1 MTTTDANATAFTPTL
16 TFLSDADKK
25 AIYHAA
31 LRVLETTG
39 MHLSHDDALQR
50 LKDAGCRQDASGRVT
65 VPAAQVEAAVKSAP
79 HNIAMFSRDGEPAM
93 DLGGRRSYFGTG
105 SDLMYHVDG
114 RSFARTLTHLEHVAR
129 AARVCDALPNIDF
142 IMSCAHPHDIDAR
155 RAYVESFAAM
165 AANSVKPIVNIADSR
180 DDLSAMWEIAKVF
193 RGSEAELREKPYWIQ
208 YSEPISPLKHPFKSI
223 DKLIFCAETGMPVI
237 YSPAPIAGSTA
248 PMTIAGHVVQ
258 GLAECFFGLVIHQLT
273 APGAPFLMG
282 MGAAVLDMATS
293 QCSYNAPE
301 YLMAYMGMVE
311 MSHYFDIPN
320 WGYAGTSDAQI
331 PDGQATYEAGLL
343 TYLSTAAGSN
353 LNHDVGYLDFGLTG
367 SLEMVVI
374 MDEVI
379 DEIRRMQQ
387 GIPVDEEQLAVEVIA
402 QGGAQ
407 GQFLTH
413 PHTLKHLRRTQW
425 RPNLISRC
433 GFDAWTA
440 EGRTSILDRA
450 HDRLN
455 RILQSHRPVPMDE
468 KTAQAMRAIVDG
480 YLPERKT
487 DGAPM
492 AAGLSD

>member
-1 MTTTDANATAFTPTL
+1 MHQEPNAFSPTL
-16 TFLSDADKK
+16 SFLSETDKQK
-25 AIYHAA
+25 IYHAA
-31 LRVLETTG
+31 LQVLEHTG
-39 MHLSHDDALQR
+39 MTLQHDGALKL
-50 LKDAGCRQDASGRVT
+50 LKAAGCRQDKDGLIT
-65 VPAAQVEAAVKSAP
+65 IPAALVENAVNSAP
-79 HNIAMFSRDGEPAM
+79 SNIPMFNREGQHVM
-93 DLGGRRSYFGTG
+93 DLGGRRAYFGTG

-114 RSFARTLTHLEHVAR
+114 KTLGRTHTRLEHIVR

-142 IMSCAHPHDIDAR
+142 IMSFAHPHDVAAQ

-165 AANSVKPIVNIADSR
+165 AANSVKPIVNTADSR
-180 DDLSAMWEIAKVF
+180 GDLAVMWEISKIL
-193 RGSEAELREKPYWIQ
+193 RDGESQLREKPYWIQ
-208 YSEPISPLKHPFKSI
+208 YDEPISPLKHPFKSI
-223 DKLIFCAETGMPVI
+223 DKLVFCAQTGMPVI

-248 PMTIAGHVVQ
+248 PMTVAGHVVQ
-258 GLAECFFGLVIHQLT
+258 GLAECFFGLVVHQLT

-343 TYLSTAAGSN
+343 TYMSTAAGSN

-367 SLEMVVI
+367 SLEMIVI

-379 DEIRRMQQ
+379 DQVRRIQK
-387 GIPVDEEQLAVEVIA
+387 GIEVDEDQLAVAVIG
-402 QGGAQ
+402 QGGRQ

-425 RPNLISRC
+425 RPRLICRS
-433 GFDAWTA
+433 GHQSWSA
-440 EGRTSILDRA
+440 EGRTSLLDRA
-450 HDRLN
+450 HERLKE
-455 RILQSHRPVPMDE
+455 ILNTHTVKPMDE
-468 KTAQAMRAIVDG
+468 QI
-480 YLPERKT
+480 
-487 DGAPM
+487 
-492 AAGLSD
+492 AAAVEAVVSSFN

>member
-1 MTTTDANATAFTPTL
+1 MNLEANAFSPTL
-16 TFLSDADKK
+16 TFLSETDRQK
-25 AIYHAA
+25 IYHAA
-31 LRVLETTG
+31 LQVLAHTG
-39 MHLSHDDALQR
+39 MSLQHDGAVRL
-50 LKDAGCRQDASGRVT
+50 LKDAGCRQDADGLIT
-65 VPAAQVEAAVKSAP
+65 IPTALVEKAVDSAP
-79 HNIAMFSRDGEPAM
+79 GNIPIFNREGEHVM
-93 DLGGRRSYFGTG
+93 DLGGRRAYFGTG

-114 RSFARTLTHLEHVAR
+114 KTLARTHTLLEHIAR
-129 AARVCDALPNIDF
+129 AARVCDALTNIDF
-142 IMSCAHPHDIDAR
+142 IMSFAHPHDIDAH

-165 AANSVKPIVNIADSR
+165 AANSIKPIVNTADSR
-180 DDLSAMWEIAKVF
+180 DDLSAMWEISKIL
-193 RGSEAELREKPYWIQ
+193 RGGEPQLREKPYWVQ
-208 YSEPISPLKHPFKSI
+208 YAEPISPLKHPFKSI

-248 PMTIAGHVVQ
+248 PMTVAGHVVQ

-367 SLEMVVI
+367 SLEMIVI

-379 DEIRRMQQ
+379 DQIRRIQK
-387 GIPVDEEQLAVEVIA
+387 GIVVDEDQLAVAVIG
-402 QGGAQ
+402 QGGRQ
-407 GQFLTH
+407 GQFLTQ
-413 PHTLKHLRRTQW
+413 PHTLKHLRSTQW
-425 RPNLISRC
+425 RPRLICRTGYERWS
-433 GFDAWTA
+433 A
-440 EGRTSILDRA
+440 EGRASLLDRA
-450 HDRLN
+450 HERLN
-455 RILQSHRPVPMDE
+455 QILKSHTATPME
-468 KTAQAMRAIVDG
+468 PK
-480 YLPERKT
+480 
-487 DGAPM
+487 M
-492 AAGLSD
+492 AAAIEAQVSGYR